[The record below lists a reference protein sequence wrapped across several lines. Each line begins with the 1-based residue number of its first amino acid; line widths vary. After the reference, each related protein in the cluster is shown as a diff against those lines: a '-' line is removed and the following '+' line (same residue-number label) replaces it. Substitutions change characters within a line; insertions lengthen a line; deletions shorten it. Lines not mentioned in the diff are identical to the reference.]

1 MREEEK
7 WTKTYTEYPEVQ
19 LERCTG
25 VTSAVNHPAHY
36 SEGGIE
42 AIDVIEAFDLD
53 FCLGNVVKYI
63 LRAGRKDPN
72 KEIEDLNKACWY
84 LNRRIQE
91 LEKDRNN

>member
-7 WTKTYTEYPEVQ
+7 WTKTYNEYSVAE
-19 LERCTG
+19 EKKE
-25 VTSAVNHPAHY
+25 AVNHPDHY
-36 SEGGIE
+36 LHGGIE
-42 AIDVIEAFDLD
+42 VIDVIEAFNLD

-72 KEIEDLNKACWY
+72 KEIEDLNKASWY